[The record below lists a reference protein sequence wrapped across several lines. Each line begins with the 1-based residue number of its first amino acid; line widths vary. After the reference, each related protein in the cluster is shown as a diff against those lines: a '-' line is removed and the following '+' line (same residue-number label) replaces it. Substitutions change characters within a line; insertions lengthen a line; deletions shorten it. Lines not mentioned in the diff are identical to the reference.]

1 MSLRPEIFHRW
12 RTATHSRCSPRCEAT
27 TTCVD
32 RTERC
37 IGRQY
42 DFSPFISAK
51 LVITAGKNVT
61 GRRRAV
67 SLASQSRSIAVSGV
81 RTMATTAC

>member
-1 MSLRPEIFHRW
+1 MANGDTLTVFAEVQ
-12 RTATHSRCSPRCEAT
+12 AT

-37 IGRQY
+37 IGRPY

-51 LVITAGKNVT
+51 LAITAGRNVT
-61 GRRRAV
+61 GGGGR
-67 SLASQSRSIAVSGV
+67 
-81 RTMATTAC
+81 